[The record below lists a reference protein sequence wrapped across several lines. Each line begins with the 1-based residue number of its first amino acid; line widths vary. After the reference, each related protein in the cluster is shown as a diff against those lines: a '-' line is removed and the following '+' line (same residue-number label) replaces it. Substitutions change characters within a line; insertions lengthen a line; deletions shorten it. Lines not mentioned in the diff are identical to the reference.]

1 MRLRTKLLS
10 VNLALLLSL
19 VALAGTS
26 LWGLLRQRA
35 HVRASLAE
43 YEALRLVES
52 AEVRVIGAKA
62 QLHDPEADRAAIA
75 EAFKAALEDLR
86 RYKAVLLSYDSF
98 LPIEIPASQKTEA
111 KLKTK
116 TALAKLNDLVALADP
131 PPAPGAPEP
140 DPGKIAAGAD
150 GVTKELADLLHMC
163 NGFLNQTGLASDAD
177 LRSAT
182 FAVTALAGAIPLLA
196 LLASL
201 WQYGRIMVPL
211 DRLRRW
217 LRRAASGHLA
227 EPYHASGDREFV
239 ELGDDVN
246 KMAAELRAFY
256 RQLEEMVAAKSKQLV
271 RSERLA
277 SVGYLAAG
285 VAHEINNPL
294 GIMTGYAELSAKRL
308 KRSSDPAD
316 IADVIQQLTIIR
328 EEAFRC
334 KEITRKLLTLSKGGS
349 DAREIVSLTQ
359 VASDVALMVRGLPN
373 FRGRLLDVAINPTEP
388 LSVEASP
395 SEMKQVLLNL
405 LVNALEAVKPGGGE
419 VRVEG
424 RRDGASVELSISDNG
439 RGMNADTLE
448 RVFEP
453 FYTDKRGVSEPGT
466 GLGLS
471 ITHAIIE
478 DHGGQ
483 IRATSAGIGLGSR
496 FIVRLPAASEAPA
509 PAALVSVDGSV
520 RSAVLTTKPQ
530 RVSEG

>member
-1 MRLRTKLLS
+1 MRPVMRLRTKLLS

-19 VALAGTS
+19 VVLAATS
-26 LWGLLRQRA
+26 LWGLLRQRT

-62 QLHDPEADRAAIA
+62 QLHDPDADRTAIA
-75 EAFKAALEDLR
+75 EAFKAALDDLR

-98 LPIEIPASQKTEA
+98 LPMEIPANQKTEA

-116 TALAKLNDLVALADP
+116 TALAKLNELVALADP
-131 PPAPGAPEP
+131 PEGSPLP
-140 DPGKIAAGAD
+140 DPAKIAAGAD
-150 GVTKELADLLHMC
+150 AVTKELADLLHLC
-163 NGFLNQTGLASDAD
+163 NGFLNQTGLASESD

-182 FAVTALAGAIPLLA
+182 FAVTALAGAIPLMA

-217 LRRAASGHLA
+217 LRRAAAGHLA
-227 EPYHASGDREFV
+227 EPYHATGDREFV
-239 ELGDDVN
+239 ELGEDVN

-373 FRGRLLDVAINPTEP
+373 FRGRSLDVAIDPTEP
-388 LSVEASP
+388 LNVEASP

-424 RRDGASVELSISDNG
+424 RRDGGGAWIELSISDNG
-439 RGMNADTLE
+439 RGMSPHTLE

-496 FIVRLPAASEAPA
+496 FIVRLPAASEVPAVAASEEVAIGSAPGR
-509 PAALVSVDGSV
+509 P
-520 RSAVLTTKPQ
+520 
-530 RVSEG
+530 VSEG